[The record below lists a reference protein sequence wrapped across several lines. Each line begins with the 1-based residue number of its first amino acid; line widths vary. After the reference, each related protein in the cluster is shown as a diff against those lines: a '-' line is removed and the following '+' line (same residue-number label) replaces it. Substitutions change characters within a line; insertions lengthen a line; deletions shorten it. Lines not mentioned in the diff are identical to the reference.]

1 MIKLRHS
8 RKKSLQSF
16 KYYGFPIEVYYFIK
30 NNPETNLPRELIDSG
45 YKLAYFISDNYYY
58 YSKYNCMYPFVR
70 LYGLLIR
77 NKTYLIVNEEFALLE
92 EIIKNLKI
100 DTEKSILEY
109 YEENTL

>member
-16 KYYGFPIEVYYFIK
+16 KEYGFPIEVYYFIK
-30 NNPETNLPRELIDSG
+30 NNPEKNLPEELVNPG
-45 YKLAYFISDNYYY
+45 GNLANFIRVNYYTY
-58 YSKYNCMYPFVR
+58 NKYNSEYPFGR
-70 LYGLLIR
+70 LKNYLFTARAGLIGDR
-77 NKTYLIVNEEFALLE
+77 EFALLE

-100 DTEKSILEY
+100 DTERGILEC